1 MLRTQLIAFA
11 AAASLAAQTYTLGPD
26 SMRHEGVPEGKI
38 ERFEHKSEVYPGT
51 VRDVW
56 VYTPAQ
62 YDGSEPAALMVFQ
75 DGHGFINTEGERA
88 WRGPVVLDN
97 LIHKGKMPVTI
108 GVFVK
113 WGLLP
118 ALRDDQRERYNRS
131 FEYDALGDRYATF
144 LIDELLPE
152 VERRYALNLTD
163 DPNLRGIGG
172 SSSGAIAAFNA
183 AWERP
188 DYFRRVLSFVG
199 SYVNLRGGQIL
210 ESLVR
215 KHEPRPLKVFLQDG
229 RNDLDIYSGSW
240 WMANQ
245 ALATSLEFAGYDHR
259 FIIGHEGHNNLHGR
273 AILPDALAWLWNE
286 WEKPIERN
294 RQVAGD
300 RQWVQMFLDPSE
312 DWELVSEGHTFTEGP
327 AVAPNGDVYF
337 SDVREAKIFRVDAE
351 TGKAEL
357 FLDETGLT
365 NGLMFGPDGRL
376 YSCRRETEQIV
387 AIDVETKREEVIAE
401 GAQPNDIVVLVSG
414 DLYFSNPW
422 DKKIWFVP
430 KGGKK
435 RLVFEDPESGFLNG
449 VITSP
454 DQSLLMVN
462 DSRDRWVWSF
472 QVQPDGSLANG
483 QKFYRLETPD
493 GTYRSSADG
502 MTVTRDGYLLVATAE
517 GIQICDQPGRVI
529 GIISKPQRA
538 FLSNLTFAGPEL
550 KTIYATAS
558 DKVYRRKTRM
568 QGVRQWEPVKPPQPR
583 L

>member
-1 MLRTQLIAFA
+1 MLRIVLLTLA
-11 AAASLAAQTYTLGPD
+11 AAVSLPAQSYTLGPD
-26 SMRHEGVPEGKI
+26 SMRQDGVPQGKI
-38 ERFEHKSEVYPGT
+38 EHFEHTSEVYPGT
-51 VRDVW
+51 IRDVW
-56 VYTPAQ
+56 VYIPAQ
-62 YDGSEPAALMVFQ
+62 YDGADPAAVMVFQ
-75 DGHGFINTEGERA
+75 DGHNFINTEGDRA
-88 WRGPVVLDN
+88 WMGPVVLDN
-97 LIHKGKMPVTI
+97 LIHKKRMPVTV

-113 WGLLP
+113 WGLMP
-118 ALRDDQRERYNRS
+118 ALNENQRERYNRS

-144 LIDELLPE
+144 LIDELLPA
-152 VERRYALNLTD
+152 VAKRYSLNLTE

-172 SSSGAIAAFNA
+172 SSSGAITAFNA
-183 AWERP
+183 AWERS

-199 SYVNLRGGQIL
+199 SYVNLRGAQTL

-245 ALATSLEFAGYDHR
+245 TLAKSLTFAGYDSR

-273 AILPDALAWLWNE
+273 AILPDAMAWLWNR
-286 WEKPIERN
+286 WEQPIARN
-294 RQVAGD
+294 RRKTGD
-300 RQWVQMFLDPSE
+300 RQWVQEFLDPNE

-337 SDVREAKIFRVDAE
+337 SDVREAKIFRVDAR
-351 TGKAEL
+351 TGKVSL
-357 FLDETGLT
+357 FLDNTGLT

-387 AIDVETKREEVIAE
+387 AIDVKTMKEEVIAE
-401 GAQPNDIVVLVSG
+401 GAQPNDIVVLASG

-422 DKKIWFVP
+422 DKRIWFVP
-430 KGGKK
+430 KGGEK

-449 VITSP
+449 VVTSP

-472 QVQPDGSLANG
+472 QIQPDGSLENG

-502 MTVTRDGYLLVATAE
+502 MAITQDGYLLVATAE
-517 GIQICDQPGRVI
+517 GVQICDQPGRVI
-529 GIISKPQRA
+529 GIISKPQRS
-538 FLSNLTFAGPEL
+538 FLSNLTFAGPDL
-550 KTIYATAS
+550 KTLYATAE
-558 DKVYRRKTRM
+558 DKVYRRRVRM
-568 QGVRQWEPVKPPQPR
+568 QGVQQSSPVKPPRPR